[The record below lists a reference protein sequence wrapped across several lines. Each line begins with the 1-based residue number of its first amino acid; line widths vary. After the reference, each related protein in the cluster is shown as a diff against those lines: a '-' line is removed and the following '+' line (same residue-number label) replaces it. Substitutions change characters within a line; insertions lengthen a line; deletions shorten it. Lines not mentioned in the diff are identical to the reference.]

1 VSQREWIAGKKTPL
15 LPITRLWYRNVEF
28 CEDQIFMVA
37 EAQELQQPGWLV
49 RSREGDRLVLR
60 AGGVWVVAKIAE
72 LDQLVAE
79 FDGNVSS
86 SSVQIDLSDVS
97 QLDTSGAMLFYR
109 MTKAFKRHG
118 AQVEYTGISEF
129 HQPLLLL
136 VEAAERERHNVEL
149 LPENSFVLMV
159 ERIGKS
165 VFEAFAE
172 GTALLNFFGMTIVKL
187 LQVFKSPR
195 KLRFVSLV
203 HQIEQTG
210 LNAVPIVALL
220 SFLIGL
226 VLAYQGADQLRQFG
240 AEIFT
245 VNLLAVSVLREI
257 GVLLTAIMVA
267 GRSGSAFTA
276 QIGTMKVNEE
286 VDAMQTLGLDPIEV
300 LVLPRVN
307 ALLITLPLLA
317 FIADLSGLLGG
328 AVMSLSSL
336 DLNIAQFMQQL
347 EEAVSLK
354 NFVVGMVKAP
364 VFAFLIAMVGC
375 YEGLRVSGS
384 AESVGRMTTKSVVEA
399 IFLVIVADAVFSI
412 VFAVLGI

>member
-1 VSQREWIAGKKTPL
+1 
-15 LPITRLWYRNVEF
+15 
-28 CEDQIFMVA
+28 MVA
-37 EAQELQQPGWLV
+37 EAQDLQQPGWLAGAT
-49 RSREGDRLVLR
+49 EDDTLVLR
-60 AGGVWVVAKIAE
+60 AGGVWVVAKIAA

-86 SSVQIDLSDVS
+86 SGVQIDLSEVS
-97 QLDTSGAMLFYR
+97 QLDTSGAMLFYQ
-109 MTKAFKRHG
+109 MAKAFEGQG
-118 AQVEYTGISEF
+118 AKVTYTGVSES
-129 HQPLLLL
+129 HQPLLEL
-136 VEAAERERHNVEL
+136 VDAAEREPHDVEL
-149 LPENSFVLMV
+149 PPENTFVLMV
-159 ERIGKS
+159 ERVGKS
-165 VFEAFAE
+165 VFEALAE
-172 GTALLNFFGMTIVKL
+172 GAALLNFFGMTIVKL
-187 LQVFKSPR
+187 LQAFKNPR
-195 KLRFVSLV
+195 RLRFVSLV

-336 DLNIAQFMQQL
+336 DLNIVQFMRQL

-354 NFVVGMVKAP
+354 NFLVGMVKAP